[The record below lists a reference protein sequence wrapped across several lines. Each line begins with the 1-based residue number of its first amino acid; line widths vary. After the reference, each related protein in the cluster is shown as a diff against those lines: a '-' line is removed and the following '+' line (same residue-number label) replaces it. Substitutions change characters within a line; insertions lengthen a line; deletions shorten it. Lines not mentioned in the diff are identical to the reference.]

1 MSQDSN
7 NSDNSPPD
15 ASARPMELPQ
25 QSSNLVMEFWDF
37 IRFNKAWWM
46 TPIILVLL
54 AMVAFILWAES
65 SPVLPFIYTL

>member
-1 MSQDSN
+1 MSDA
-7 NSDNSPPD
+7 PD
-15 ASARPMELPQ
+15 KTPELPQ
-25 QSSNLVMEFWDF
+25 QSGGLLSEFWDF
-37 IRFNKAWWM
+37 IKYNKAWWM